1 MVCRPEIVMPSP
13 SWLSFAIIKKQ
24 GTAKDCFLDGFLLM
38 KQRRLKLVI
47 EVMATNLRDRIDEAI
62 QSRVGESVQ
71 FSYPT
76 FAQCKEHFAANASL
90 VS

>member
-1 MVCRPEIVMPSP
+1 MAFIVM
-13 SWLSFAIIKKQ
+13 KQ
-24 GTAKDCFLDGFLLM
+24 H
-38 KQRRLKLVI
+38 RLKLVI

-90 VS
+90 VSQFCIATAPAILAHFQHFALFAPAQQ